1 MDRVKTTIDVRLK
14 RIIITKYESSIVYM
28 NITSAETV
36 EDALSKALGALADA
50 VEVRL
55 QKDLASHDLHLQLR
69 LAHEDRAELAERL
82 DLALS
87 EIKRIEGTSR
97 EVSVRID
104 NAMETIRSVMKI

>member
-1 MDRVKTTIDVRLK
+1 
-14 RIIITKYESSIVYM
+14 M
-28 NITSAETV
+28 NLTPTEIAEDT
-36 EDALSKALGALADA
+36 LSKALRVLAEA
-50 VEVRL
+50 VEMRL

-82 DLALS
+82 DHSLS

-104 NAMETIRSVMKI
+104 NAMETIRGVMKTQGAA